1 MSFFEK
7 LGNVRVRG
15 TGEAN
20 RTGLSLSLLGLI
32 IFLGPRSYLSDM
44 SHSNVS
50 LITATVISDVP
61 SWDEG
66 NDNLSLVTCFF
77 S

>member
-1 MSFFEK
+1 M
-7 LGNVRVRG
+7 
-15 TGEAN
+15 GEGDGGGEPN
-20 RTGLSLSLLGLI
+20 WTKSEFIGFDN
-32 IFLGPRSYLSDM
+32 FLGPRSYLSDV

-66 NDNLSLVTCFF
+66 NDNLSLVMCFF